1 MDKKEYVEIDLLK
14 LAKAVM
20 KKLWAIIL
28 AAIICGGAFL
38 GYTMAFIEPEYE
50 ANAVI
55 YVNNNNVSVGGT
67 DFVISSSSLTA
78 AQELVNTYIVILN
91 SRTTINKIIAEADVD
106 RSYTEVKE
114 MMEAAPVD
122 STEIFEIV
130 VTSTDPQEATDIAN
144 AITQVLPNRIADI
157 VDGSSV
163 RIVDYAVVPAT
174 HSSPSYVLNTI
185 IGIILGILF
194 STLIVVIRSLQDK
207 FIREEGY
214 LSGAY
219 SDIPVLASIPDV
231 SNPSS
236 SYAYKSYG
244 YAKPAPNA
252 VPTPNKAGKG
262 KSKKPSADV
271 LNTFNNKESK

>member
-14 LAKAVM
+14 LARALIKKIWAV
-20 KKLWAIIL
+20 IL
-28 AAIICGGAFL
+28 AAIIGGGAFL
-38 GYTMAFIEPEYE
+38 GYTMLFVEPEYE

-91 SRTTINKIIAEADVD
+91 SRTTINKIIDEAGVD
-106 RSYTEVKE
+106 RTYKEVKE
-114 MMEAAPVD
+114 MMKAAPVD

-174 HSSPSYVLNTI
+174 HSSPSYVLNTLIGMVLGMLISAAI
-185 IGIILGILF
+185 II
-194 STLIVVIRSLQDK
+194 IRSLQDK
-207 FIREEGY
+207 FIREESY

-219 SDIPVLASIPDV
+219 ANIPVLASIPDV
-231 SNPSS
+231 SNASS
-236 SYAYKSYG
+236 AYSYKSYG
-244 YAKPAPNA
+244 YEKSPTAP
-252 VPTPNKAGKG
+252 VQPVRKQSTVT
-262 KSKKPSADV
+262 KKPDAEILS
-271 LNTFNNKESK
+271 TFNNKESK